1 METKANYALIG
12 AFAVAGFL
20 GILLFLMWFAKLQLD
35 RQFAYYDIYFT
46 EVAGLGVSSD
56 VLYAGVSVGS
66 VVSIQLATM
75 GEGAAA
81 VRVRIEVAED
91 TPIRTDS
98 RASIESQA
106 VTGVS
111 NVGISPGNSAS
122 ALLRDQPHEE
132 DVPIIPSSR
141 SALQTLTTE
150 GPQIIEKLN
159 TVAQQLTELLGEQNQ
174 TRVATILDN
183 VERSSANLDR
193 AMDDISQA
201 TDAIG
206 SAAEGI
212 AAFGDK
218 LDTLSVTADAAMKNF
233 STAAETADGTLASAT
248 LTLDEVRTYITDD
261 LKGLTQ
267 RLDQTAADLQTDLS
281 RLSLRAEESLG
292 NLDVALASGTGAFD
306 AAQGVFATDLAPIIG
321 DLRVTLGNV
330 NAALD
335 SVSGDLPQITGQLRN
350 AADSAAA
357 AFDSLRSLLD
367 TSRAPV
373 QAFARDALP
382 QFSRLAQDMR
392 GLVGNVDQ
400 LVTTIRRNPAQI
412 ITGPRTPEF
421 RR

>member
-35 RQFAYYDIYFT
+35 RQFTYYDIFFT

-56 VLYAGVSVGS
+56 VLYAGVKVGS
-66 VVSIQLATM
+66 VVSVQLA
-75 GEGAAA
+75 GEGATA

-98 RASIESQA
+98 RAFIESQA

-111 NVGISPGNSAS
+111 NVGITPGNSAS
-122 ALLRDQPHEE
+122 SLLRDQAP
-132 DVPIIPSSR
+132 DGDIPVIPSSR
-141 SALQTLTTE
+141 SAFQTLTTE

-174 TRVATILDN
+174 TRVAAILDN

-193 AMDDISQA
+193 AMDDISKA

-206 SAAEGI
+206 TAADGI

-218 LDTLSVTADAAMKNF
+218 LDTLSLTADDALRSFGA
-233 STAAETADGTLASAT
+233 AAETADGTLASAT
-248 LTLDEVRTYITDD
+248 LTLDQVRDYVAGD
-261 LKGLTQ
+261 LTGLTQ
-267 RLDQTAADLQTDLS
+267 RLDQTAADVQADLS
-281 RLSLRAEESLG
+281 RLSTQAGATLA

-306 AAQGVFATDLAPIIG
+306 AAQGMLATDLGPIIG
-321 DLRVTLGNV
+321 DLRLTLGNV

-357 AFDSLRSLLD
+357 AFDSLRGLLD

-373 QAFARDALP
+373 QAFAREALP

-400 LVTTIRRNPAQI
+400 LVTTLRRNPAQI

>member
-35 RQFAYYDIYFT
+35 HQFAYYDIFFT

-56 VLYAGVSVGS
+56 VLYAGVKVGS
-66 VVSIQLATM
+66 VVSVQLA

-98 RASIESQA
+98 RAFIESQA
-106 VTGVS
+106 VTGVA
-111 NVGISPGNSAS
+111 NVGITPGNSAS
-122 ALLRDQPHEE
+122 GLLREQPDAG
-132 DVPIIPSSR
+132 DVPVIASSR
-141 SALQTLTTE
+141 SAFQTLTTE

-159 TVAQQLTELLGEQNQ
+159 TVAQQLTVLLGEQNQ

-193 AMDDISQA
+193 AMDDISKA

-218 LDTLSVTADAAMKNF
+218 LDTLTATADGALQNF
-233 STAAETADGTLASAT
+233 GAAAETADGTLAAAT
-248 LTLDEVRTYITDD
+248 LTLDQVRTYVADD
-261 LKGLTQ
+261 LTVLTQ
-267 RLDQTAADLQTDLS
+267 RLDQTAAGLQADLS
-281 RLSLRAEESLG
+281 RISQRAEGTLDA
-292 NLDVALASGTGAFD
+292 LDVALASGTGAFD
-306 AAQGVFATDLAPIIG
+306 AAQGILATDLGPIIG
-321 DLRVTLGNV
+321 DFRVTLGNV

-335 SVSGDLPQITGQLRN
+335 SVSGDLPQITGQLRD

-357 AFDSLRSLLD
+357 AFGSLRVMLD

-373 QAFARDALP
+373 QAFTRDGLP

-400 LVTTIRRNPAQI
+400 LVTTLRRNPAQI

>member
-35 RQFAYYDIYFT
+35 RQFAYYDVFFT

-56 VLYAGVSVGS
+56 VLYAGVKVGS
-66 VVSIQLATM
+66 VVQIQLA
-75 GEGAAA
+75 GEGTAA
-81 VRVRIEVAED
+81 VRVRIEVTED

-98 RASIESQA
+98 RAFVESQA
-106 VTGVS
+106 VTGVA
-111 NVGISPGNSAS
+111 NVGITPGDSAS
-122 ALLRDQPHEE
+122 ALLRDQ
-132 DVPIIPSSR
+132 VPDGDIPVIQSSR
-141 SALQTLTTE
+141 SALQTLTSE

-159 TVAQQLTELLGEQNQ
+159 TVAQQLTEVLGEQNQ
-174 TRVATILDN
+174 TRIAAILDN

-193 AMDDISQA
+193 AMDDISKA
-201 TDAIG
+201 TEAIG
-206 SAAEGI
+206 TAADGI

-218 LDTLSVTADAAMKNF
+218 LDTISVSADGALKNF
-233 STAAETADGTLASAT
+233 GAAAETADGTLASAT
-248 LTLDEVRTYITDD
+248 LTLDQVRSYIADD
-261 LKGLTQ
+261 LTGLTQ
-267 RLDQTAADLQTDLS
+267 RLDQTATTLQTDLS
-281 RLSLRAEESLG
+281 RLALRAEESLG

-306 AAQGVFATDLAPIIG
+306 AAQGVFATDLGPIIG

-330 NAALD
+330 NRALD

-350 AADSAAA
+350 AADAAA
-357 AFDSLRSLLD
+357 GAFDSLRSLLD

-400 LVTTIRRNPAQI
+400 LVTTLRRNPAQI